1 MVKVFIAPGEEVQV
15 HVDGSDGAF
24 AIHYDT
30 PSFPRSLVV
39 KEIAGLPGSHKG
51 KANELL
57 YVEHFGYIKSNPE
70 ISRALPDDEEESDDD
85 SDDGSVEYF
94 GEIDDELVAVH
105 DAAAKAIAAID
116 ESASDMDFS
125 TALKLHL
132 QGIVELI
139 SGLPIVELDARLQ
152 ASVEKVQHEKPVRK
166 DFNALLRGALHDDRP
181 PCQERGPRGPNKKN
195 PK

>member
-15 HVDGSDGAF
+15 HIEGSDGAF
-24 AIHYDT
+24 AVHYDT
-30 PSFPRSLVV
+30 PSYPRSLVV

-70 ISRALPDDEEESDDD
+70 ISRAISDGEEESDDD
-85 SDDGSVEYF
+85 SDDSSLEYF

-105 DAAAKAIAAID
+105 DAAAAAITALD
-116 ESASDMDFS
+116 EHAKDMGFHL
-125 TALKLHL
+125 ALKLHL
-132 QGIVELI
+132 QGIIEI
-139 SGLPIVELDARLQ
+139 IGGLPVVELDSR
-152 ASVEKVQHEKPVRK
+152 SVSSQKKVRPAPAGK
-166 DFNALLRGALHDDRP
+166 DFNALLRGALHEDNP
-181 PCQERGPRGPNKKN
+181 PRQTNKKQ